1 MTEEIFYHDITFI
14 TTAFFAALAILS
26 FIGFL
31 AMGWI
36 CEKKIKE
43 RNILLSMSVL
53 SRNKE
58 NIKVFIITNTKC
70 DFTKKHLFLNYGDL
84 SSLSSYYSELFLEDY
99 KNSHDKNHLKIVKDE
114 EYIKYSLLFIFGKEI
129 IIEV

>member
-1 MTEEIFYHDITFI
+1 MGGGGLTPGIITF
-14 TTAFFAALAILS
+14 ALV
-26 FIGFL
+26 FECF
-31 AMGWI
+31 
-36 CEKKIKE
+36 E
-43 RNILLSMSVL
+43 RIQINL
-53 SRNKE
+53 
-58 NIKVFIITNTKC
+58 KVFIITNTKC